1 MSGRGNWPCD
11 TAATGTPVRQGANSS
26 REPAVPGVSGK
37 MGSAAPAAGGG
48 TEGPGTRSQ
57 GAFVV
62 PGTGTARRRRGD
74 TEMSDQ
80 RPETIALHGGQ
91 VADPTTGARAVP
103 IYQTTSYVF
112 EDTQHAADLF
122 ALKVPGNIYTRIMN
136 PTQDVLEQ
144 RVTALEGGIAAV
156 ATASGQS
163 AVTYSVLNIAR
174 AGDNIISVST
184 LYGGTYN
191 LFAHTLPQYG
201 IEVRWADPDDPG
213 AVAALVDENTKL
225 VFAETIGNPK
235 LNVVDIRAWA
245 DAAHAAGL
253 PLIVDNTVPTPL
265 LCRVFDLGAD
275 VAVHSATKYIGG
287 HGTTIGGVVVD
298 SGKFD
303 WVAHADR
310 YPGLTKP
317 DPSYHGVVWADA
329 LGPAAYI
336 GRVRTVLLR
345 NTGAAISPFNAFLL
359 LQGLETLPLRIER
372 HSTNALAVAQHLE
385 AHEAVTWV
393 NYPGL
398 DSSPYKAVA
407 DKTLTGGY
415 GGLVTFGITGGR
427 EAGQTFIEGL
437 ELFSHLANIGDAKSL
452 AIHNAS
458 TTHSQLNDEEL
469 EASGV
474 TQDTVRLS
482 VGIEHIDDIIEDL
495 NQALVKAAVPVA
507 V

>member
-1 MSGRGNWPCD
+1 MSNH
-11 TAATGTPVRQGANSS
+11 
-26 REPAVPGVSGK
+26 
-37 MGSAAPAAGGG
+37 
-48 TEGPGTRSQ
+48 
-57 GAFVV
+57 
-62 PGTGTARRRRGD
+62 
-74 TEMSDQ
+74 

-91 VADPTTGARAVP
+91 VPDPTTGSRAVP

-112 EDTQHAADLF
+112 DDTQHAADLF

-136 PTQDVLEQ
+136 PTQDVFEQ
-144 RVTALEGGIAAV
+144 RVTQLEGGLAAV

-163 AVTYSVLNIAR
+163 AVSYSVLNIAR

-201 IEVRWADPDDPG
+201 VEVRFADPDDPG
-213 AVAALVDENTKL
+213 AVAALTDENTKL

-235 LNVVDIRAWA
+235 LNVIDIRAWA
-245 DAAHAAGL
+245 DAAHAQGL
-253 PLIVDNTVPTPL
+253 PLIVDNTVPTPIL
-265 LCRVFDLGAD
+265 ARVFEQGAD
-275 VAVHSATKYIGG
+275 IAVHSATKYIGG
-287 HGTTIGGVVVD
+287 HGTSIGGIVVD
-298 SGKFD
+298 SGNFD
-303 WVAHADR
+303 WTANAER

-317 DPSYHGVVWADA
+317 DPSYHGVVWAEA

-345 NTGAAISPFNAFLL
+345 NLGAAASPFNSWMFI
-359 LQGLETLPLRIER
+359 QGLETLPLRIER
-372 HSTNALAVAQHLE
+372 HSSNALAVARHLE
-385 AHEAVTWV
+385 GHDAVNWV

-398 DSSPYKAVA
+398 ESNPYKEVA
-407 DKTLTGGY
+407 DRVLTGGY
-415 GGLVTFGITGGR
+415 GGLVTFGISGGL
-427 EAGQTFIEGL
+427 EAGKAFIENL

-458 TTHSQLNDEEL
+458 TTHSQLNEDEL
-469 EASGV
+469 ASSGV

-482 VGIEHIDDIIEDL
+482 IGIENVADIIEDL
-495 NQALVKAAVPVA
+495 DQALVKAAVPAA